1 MPTKKISEKPRS
13 TESNV
18 RNMAADGTYEVTPIA
33 RALTPYKQK
42 FGIPRQPQL
51 ANKVIGQIELI
62 EPYANPLALD
72 GLQQVSHIWVLFL
85 FHQIDEARCRQLRV
99 RPPRLGGNKKLGV
112 FASRSTHRPN
122 RIGQS
127 LLEIDRIEGSSIYV
141 RGIDLLDQTPI
152 IDIKPYLPY
161 VERPEKCH
169 NHIAT
174 DTPPTIE
181 VTWHARTNQQI
192 HQYRSDNLDPQSM
205 KEMINQCLAQ
215 DPRPAYSELDCQR
228 VYGMRF
234 DNFDIRF
241 QYLSDDLV
249 QVVEL
254 ISLTEK
260 DE

>member
-1 MPTKKISEKPRS
+1 MPTKLTPDKPQS
-13 TESNV
+13 TDSSESNK
-18 RNMAADGTYEVTPIA
+18 AIYGTYEVTPIA

-51 ANKVIGQIELI
+51 ADKVIGQIELI
-62 EPYANPLALD
+62 EPYADPLAID

-85 FHQIDEARCRQLRV
+85 FHQIDETRCRQLRV

-169 NHIAT
+169 NHIAA
-174 DTPPTIE
+174 DSPPTIE
-181 VTWHARTNQQI
+181 VTWHARANQQI
-192 HQYRSDNLDPQSM
+192 YQCQHKNLDPQSIQA
-205 KEMINQCLAQ
+205 MINQCLAQ

-234 DNFDIRF
+234 DSFDIRF
-241 QYLSDDLV
+241 QYLSDELV
-249 QVVEL
+249 QVVDL
-254 ISLTEK
+254 VMAA
-260 DE
+260 DVDQ